1 MFVNRATLIGFLGK
15 DAEVRHTRNET
26 AFTVLSLA
34 TKRSWRNRET
44 GEYESETTWHRCIVW
59 GSRGEF
65 AATLRKGA
73 HVQIEG
79 EIRSREYTKGDA
91 KRTATEVRVLSISKL
106 DRPPKSETKGAAA

>member
-15 DAEVRHTRNET
+15 DAEVRYTRNET
-26 AFTVLSLA
+26 PFTVLSLA
-34 TKRSWRNRET
+34 TKRSWKNRQS

-65 AATLRKGA
+65 ASTLLKGA

-79 EIRSREYTKGDA
+79 EIRTREYSKGDE
-91 KRTATEVRVLSISKL
+91 KRTVTEIRVRNVLKL
-106 DRPPKSETKGAAA
+106 DRAAKAEVQGAAA